1 MRNRILFYKKP
12 ENFPSF
18 SQLICSITNFF
29 FNLLGIMLFAK
40 NGFAIWFMVSLVNVF
55 LQSINRSAF
64 LELYAQKKISIKS
77 ASSKSIILVILT
89 NFCLWIFCMNDQ
101 SLKLTEIMVLII
113 MFTFYQFQDILRY
126 LILQYDSFLVIKSDT
141 LILILVFSTFIY
153 NVFYPISKN
162 IFMFTN
168 LLAFIFGLLILVSK
182 TRYIFKNYEFIVGS
196 KNLARGMLFSNIS
209 IFILSSATIV
219 IMEKFMSL
227 SDLIDYRIIVLWLSP
242 IYTLVRLVY
251 VKKIMFPDP
260 NISKPQLITDAI
272 IISKLFLIS
281 LFIAVPAFP
290 ILSPEHFN
298 SETMFAMI
306 FGLLTVAINVW
317 TYPLLIAMR
326 EYDSAFI
333 NGFIT
338 AIGAITVFAYVSISL
353 SSINILFLYLVN
365 LVTMVLVA
373 VYLYM
378 RNFNRF
384 KSNPEPIRQN

>member
-1 MRNRILFYKKP
+1 MFLKKP

-29 FNLLGIMLFAK
+29 FNLLGIMLFAE
-40 NGFAIWFMVSLVNVF
+40 NGFAIWFMVSLINVF

-77 ASSKSIILVILT
+77 ASSKSVILVILT
-89 NFCLWIFCMNDQ
+89 NLCLWIICVNNQ
-101 SLKLTEIMVLII
+101 SLKVTEIII
-113 MFTFYQFQDILRY
+113 LVVMFTFYQIQDILRY
-126 LILQYDSFLVIKSDT
+126 LILQYDAFLVIKSDT
-141 LILILVFSTFIY
+141 LILILVFGTFIY

-162 IFMFTN
+162 IFMLTN
-168 LLAFIFGLLILVSK
+168 LFAFIFGILILVSK
-182 TRYIFKNYEFIVGS
+182 TRHVFKKYEFIVGS
-196 KNLARGMLFSNIS
+196 RYLAHGMFFSNIL
-209 IFILSSATIV
+209 IFILSSTTIV
-219 IMEKFMSL
+219 IMEKFMSV

-242 IYTLVRLVY
+242 LNTLVRLVY

-260 NISKPQLITDAI
+260 NISKNQLVIDAT

-281 LFIAVPAFP
+281 LFIVVPTFR

-298 SETMFAMI
+298 NETVFSMI

-333 NGFIT
+333 NGLIT
-338 AIGAITVFAYVSISL
+338 AIGSITYFAYVSISL

-373 VYLYM
+373 VYLYV

-384 KSNPEPIRQN
+384 KSNPELIS

>member
-1 MRNRILFYKKP
+1 
-12 ENFPSF
+12 
-18 SQLICSITNFF
+18 
-29 FNLLGIMLFAK
+29 
-40 NGFAIWFMVSLVNVF
+40 
-55 LQSINRSAF
+55 
-64 LELYAQKKISIKS
+64 
-77 ASSKSIILVILT
+77 
-89 NFCLWIFCMNDQ
+89 
-101 SLKLTEIMVLII
+101 
-113 MFTFYQFQDILRY
+113 
-126 LILQYDSFLVIKSDT
+126 
-141 LILILVFSTFIY
+141 
-153 NVFYPISKN
+153 
-162 IFMFTN
+162 
-168 LLAFIFGLLILVSK
+168 
-182 TRYIFKNYEFIVGS
+182 
-196 KNLARGMLFSNIS
+196 
-209 IFILSSATIV
+209 
-219 IMEKFMSL
+219 MSV

-260 NISKPQLITDAI
+260 NISKPQLIIDAT

-281 LFIAVPAFP
+281 LFIAVPAFL

-373 VYLYM
+373 AYLYM